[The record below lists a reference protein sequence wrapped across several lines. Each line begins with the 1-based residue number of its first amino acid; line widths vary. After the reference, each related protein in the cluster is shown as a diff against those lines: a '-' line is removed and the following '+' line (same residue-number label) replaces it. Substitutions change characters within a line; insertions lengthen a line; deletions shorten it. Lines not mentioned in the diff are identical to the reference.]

1 MSEIVAHSAYSA
13 AEIRLEEFLDLGQF
27 PIHDLTHPKRAE
39 MVKDC
44 RLDLKKWGCAHI
56 PDFISSSAIKKM
68 KDEAFRIMDGAR
80 RAHTLVN
87 PYLTK
92 EDTTLPKD
100 HPNRFFEERTSSFIN
115 SDLLESDSVLR
126 KIYDSD
132 VVVHFVSDCLNVG
145 PIYRW
150 AEPLGRNPYSI
161 MNDGDYFPWHF
172 DGNDFTVS
180 ILVSES
186 DEGGDFEYAPDIRSP
201 HNEHFENVKKVLQ
214 GERDKVRVLSLKTG
228 DLQIF
233 KGRYSLHRVTVTRG
247 ETPRIIALPTYVTN
261 PYLVNRPH
269 HAEAFYGRSMSIHHE
284 RDLERLD
291 NLTD

>member
-1 MSEIVAHSAYSA
+1 MSEIVPPSAYSS
-13 AEIRLEEFLDLGQF
+13 AEIRLEEFLDLEQF

-150 AEPLGRNPYSI
+150 AEPLGRNPYSCLLYTSPSPR
-161 MNDGDYFPWHF
+161 DYAASRMP
-172 DGNDFTVS
+172 S
-180 ILVSES
+180 S
-186 DEGGDFEYAPDIRSP
+186 A
-201 HNEHFENVKKVLQ
+201 
-214 GERDKVRVLSLKTG
+214 
-228 DLQIF
+228 
-233 KGRYSLHRVTVTRG
+233 
-247 ETPRIIALPTYVTN
+247 
-261 PYLVNRPH
+261 
-269 HAEAFYGRSMSIHHE
+269 
-284 RDLERLD
+284 
-291 NLTD
+291 